1 MPLSLTKIKKRMNT
15 SVRVDPFK
23 VCFSEIIEERGK
35 LLKKTFSIFAES
47 SLCSIVELNY
57 LITSSHKS
65 LATCAITII
74 YPTFVAAVVV
84 VINISLHVQVFT
96 VHTSVNVIYI

>member
-1 MPLSLTKIKKRMNT
+1 MNT

-47 SLCSIVELNY
+47 SLCSIVELKY

-65 LATCAITII
+65 LAACAITII
-74 YPTFVAAVVV
+74 YPTFVVAVVV
-84 VINISLHVQVFT
+84 VVNISLHVRVFT

>member
-65 LATCAITII
+65 LAACAITII

-84 VINISLHVQVFT
+84 AINISLHVQVFT